1 MSSNAIA
8 AISIFG
14 GVWLIGVIFYIYS
27 WIKTHTKPFE
37 LPDDELFER
46 AFGDKEKDEDRL

>member
-14 GVWLIGVIFYIYS
+14 GIWLIGVIAYIYS
-27 WIKTHTKPFE
+27 WIKTRTKPFE
-37 LPDDELFER
+37 LSDDELFKR
-46 AFGDKEKDEDRL
+46 AFGDKEKDD

>member
-14 GVWLIGVIFYIYS
+14 GIWLIGLMFYIYS
-27 WIKTHTKPFE
+27 WVRTRTKPFE
-37 LPDDELFER
+37 LSDDELVR
-46 AFGDKEKDEDRL
+46 RVFGDKEKDG